1 MGRLPHP
8 YERRRAYAD
17 DAADRATALTGIY
30 AQDCGAGWVS
40 RDMADNFDTFWPV
53 GKQLLCDV
61 TSNLKHVP
69 FRLYFEDIAIQD
81 LVPPAVPLSTTAGSS
96 TRPTTLLDVLRF
108 CLPAQFPAPAGVKL
122 AVAAAR
128 PSPSKPQKVAATPA
142 ALAPG
147 AAGDEEDGGATPAT
161 ASDDTAAPVEED
173 ATSSAQEPVDDTSEA
188 SSFENKDRTEV
199 LLQGVRPRPNTPF
212 VWLSDHLGYPDSFLH
227 IVVRRRTGPHLA

>member
-1 MGRLPHP
+1 
-8 YERRRAYAD
+8 
-17 DAADRATALTGIY
+17 
-30 AQDCGAGWVS
+30 V
-40 RDMADNFDTFWPV
+40 ADNFDTFWPV

-81 LVPPAVPLSTTAGSS
+81 LVPPAVPLNPAAGSG

-122 AVAAAR
+122 AIAAAR
-128 PSPSKPQKVAATPA
+128 PPPSKPQKAAATATTA
-142 ALAPG
+142 ASG
-147 AAGDEEDGGATPAT
+147 AAGEEEDGGATPAT
-161 ASDDTAAPVEED
+161 ASDEAAAPAED
-173 ATSSAQEPVDDTSEA
+173 EATPAAPEPVDDTSEA
-188 SSFENKDRTEV
+188 ASFENGDRTEV

-227 IVVRRRTGPHLA
+227 IVVRRRSGPHLA